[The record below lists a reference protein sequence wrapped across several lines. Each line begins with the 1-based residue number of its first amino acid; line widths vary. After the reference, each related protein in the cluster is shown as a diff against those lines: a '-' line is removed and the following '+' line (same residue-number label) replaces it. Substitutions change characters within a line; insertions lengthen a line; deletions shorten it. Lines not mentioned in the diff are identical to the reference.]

1 MCVCAC
7 PAQWEEQVFGE
18 AREKEKRLASG
29 QWQSRCQLTTRRASC
44 TTCLGAAGW
53 PGVATGVGGA
63 HKLAEITLQKAPSS
77 SRVKD
82 ASWARDLGPAS
93 DGISAN

>member
-1 MCVCAC
+1 M
-7 PAQWEEQVFGE
+7 FGE
-18 AREKEKRLASG
+18 AKRKKGHASG
-29 QWQSRCQLTTRRASC
+29 QWQSKAQLTITKRQLHHLFGCSLLAWRCWRS
-44 TTCLGAAGW
+44 
-53 PGVATGVGGA
+53 GA

-93 DGISAN
+93 DSTLR

>member
-1 MCVCAC
+1 MAAQG
-7 PAQWEEQVFGE
+7 PADHTKRQPAPKQVVQ
-18 AREKEKRLASG
+18 LA
-29 QWQSRCQLTTRRASC
+29 L
-44 TTCLGAAGW
+44 
-53 PGVATGVGGA
+53 PGVAGWRSGA

>member
-1 MCVCAC
+1 M
-7 PAQWEEQVFGE
+7 FGE
-18 AREKEKRLASG
+18 AREKKRHTSG
-29 QWQSRCQLTTRRASC
+29 QWHSRCQLTVRRASC

-82 ASWARDLGPAS
+82 ASWARDMGPAS

>member
-1 MCVCAC
+1 MA
-7 PAQWEEQVFGE
+7 EQVPADHTKGQLHHLFGCSW
-18 AREKEKRLASG
+18 LA
-29 QWQSRCQLTTRRASC
+29 WRCL
-44 TTCLGAAGW
+44 L
-53 PGVATGVGGA
+53 GVGGA

>member
-1 MCVCAC
+1 MA
-7 PAQWEEQVFGE
+7 EQVP
-18 AREKEKRLASG
+18 ADRTKG
-29 QWQSRCQLTTRRASC
+29 QLHH
-44 TTCLGAAGW
+44 LFGAAGW

-82 ASWARDLGPAS
+82 ASWARDMGPAS

>member
-1 MCVCAC
+1 MAEQG
-7 PAQWEEQVFGE
+7 PADHHE
-18 AREKEKRLASG
+18 APAAPLVWVQLA
-29 QWQSRCQLTTRRASC
+29 WRCWRSWRS
-44 TTCLGAAGW
+44 
-53 PGVATGVGGA
+53 GA